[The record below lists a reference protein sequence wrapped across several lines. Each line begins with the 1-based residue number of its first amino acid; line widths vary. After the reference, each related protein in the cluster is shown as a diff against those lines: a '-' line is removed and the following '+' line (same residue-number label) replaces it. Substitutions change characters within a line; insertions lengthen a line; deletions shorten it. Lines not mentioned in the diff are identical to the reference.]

1 MIRRLQHALVASWI
15 FFTLL
20 ALANAVAVSAGW
32 YATAVCGL
40 LRFAGAVVLFLVLH
54 LIRIPL
60 VLTARVL
67 EGVMCRV
74 DDYATRQAT
83 PRPQRPIN
91 QFFAPSTASAGEA
104 S

>member
-1 MIRRLQHALVASWI
+1 
-15 FFTLL
+15 
-20 ALANAVAVSAGW
+20 
-32 YATAVCGL
+32 
-40 LRFAGAVVLFLVLH
+40 LH
-54 LIRIPL
+54 LIRIPI

-83 PRPQRPIN
+83 QRPQKPIN